1 MRRSNARNTG
11 AFFGVEPSSLQT
23 VDDAFGVIRD
33 AIAALANI
41 ETLLRSPKIGPKAL
55 QAVVPGLV
63 DQRKPVSEAIEILVA
78 HLYAYEEARP
88 AVDALVTFV
97 DARRKG
103 FAEAVDRAVL
113 GLYTARGRLGFQN
126 EVERLLSE
134 LRTQQQLT
142 ELLLTATQAQAT
154 YIDLRQ
160 AIEQA
165 FLSSKRG
172 ASLRMPA
179 VSAVLALPDARFPL
193 YASPAILMSLIT
205 LAVGLV
211 HRATGAKPSL
221 YAESCSNG
229 SMALVVSDAPA
240 EGDWLSLNP
249 PELIPPVIACAK
261 AAARMGGGEISIG
274 AGEREVV
281 LRWPQG

>member
-1 MRRSNARNTG
+1 MRRSNAQEIG
-11 AFFGVEPSSLQT
+11 FVLEPSSLQS

-33 AIAALANI
+33 AIAALLNV

-55 QAVVPGLV
+55 QAVVPGLK
-63 DQRKPVSEAIEILVA
+63 DQRDPVTLAVEFLVA
-78 HLYAYEEARP
+78 HLYVHEEARP
-88 AVDALVTFV
+88 AVDELFGFIEG
-97 DARRKG
+97 RRKE
-103 FAEAVDRAVL
+103 FAEAVDRAAR
-113 GLYTARGRLGFQN
+113 GLYTARERLAFQN

-172 ASLRMPA
+172 ASLRTPA
-179 VSAVLALPDARFPL
+179 VSAALALPDARFPL
-193 YASPAILMSLIT
+193 YASPAILMPLIT
-205 LAVGLV
+205 LAVGIV

-221 YAESCSNG
+221 IAESSSNG
-229 SMALVVSDAPA
+229 SMTLVISDAPA
-240 EGDWLSLNP
+240 EGDWLAVHP
-249 PELIPPVIACAK
+249 PELTPPVIACAK
-261 AAARMGGGEISIG
+261 AAARMGGGEISISED
-274 AGEREVV
+274 EREVV
-281 LRWPQG
+281 LRWPRG